1 MLIQGNFSSIKKLFR
16 ELNTILTVKQKRQ
29 SIAGLVV
36 IVFSAVFELLGVTA
50 ILPFLQVLLTP
61 EKIMQNENIRPLLA
75 FFHIRTSIEM
85 MILIGCGLILLYVV
99 KNLYMIWSNYIKYSY
114 SARVQKELSIK
125 MLYSY
130 MERPYTYFLDT
141 NSSEI
146 LRGCESD
153 TNAVYTILSDMFTII
168 SELLTMSAIG
178 AFVMYTEPIMA
189 IAILLLMMTVMFGI
203 ILFFKPIAKRLG
215 KKMMKAQSRRY
226 QIIYQTITGIK
237 ELFVMQR
244 KKLFIEDFEDA
255 AESVRKTQR
264 NCEFITASQERIIE
278 GVCVSGLI
286 GIVVLWLASGVDILA
301 FVPKLGAFAMA
312 AFKILP
318 SIGKVSSRATTM
330 AYSFPRLENVYH
342 NVVEAKE
349 YEKQREKYVKENIV
363 NKNVE
368 VSTEFEQVLSINHVE
383 WKYREQIK
391 PVLENVTLEIRRG
404 ESIALI
410 GESGSGKTT
419 LSDIILG
426 LLHPQKGSVY
436 MDGIDVYGMPEEWA
450 KVIGYVPQSVFL
462 IDDTI
467 RNNVA
472 FGLKNVD
479 DTDIWYA
486 LEQAQL
492 KKFVESL
499 PEGLDTMVGEQGIK
513 FSGGQRQRVAIARA
527 LFSRPQIL
535 VLDEATA
542 ALDNETEAAVME
554 AIDALQ
560 GKMTLIIV
568 AHRLSTIRNC
578 DKIYEICNGR
588 AELRK
593 KVDILKG

>member
-1 MLIQGNFSSIKKLFR
+1 MLIQGNFSSIKKLFK

-29 SIAGLVV
+29 SIAVLVV

-61 EKIMQNENIRPLLA
+61 EKIMQNEKIRPLLA

-85 MILIGCGLILLYVV
+85 MILIGCGLILLYIV

-168 SELLTMSAIG
+168 SELLTMAAIG

-189 IAILLLMMTVMFGI
+189 IAILLLMMAVMFGI

-264 NCEFITASQERIIE
+264 NCEFITSSQERIIE

-286 GIVVLWLASGVDILA
+286 GIVVFWLASGVDILA

-349 YEKQREKYVKENIV
+349 YELQREKYVKENIV
-363 NKNVE
+363 NKNVA
-368 VSTEFEQVLSINHVE
+368 VSAEFKQVLSINHVE

-479 DTDIWYA
+479 DADIWYA

-492 KKFVESL
+492 KKFVEGL
-499 PEGLDTMVGEQGIK
+499 PERLDTMVGEQGIK

-593 KVDILKG
+593 KADILKG